1 MTRPNG
7 THMLSR
13 SSFPQKYY
21 PEEHLT
27 PSPRRNPLELISHRG
42 AHQTLPEN
50 SIPAFLRAIELGAD
64 AIELDVHATSDGVV
78 IVHHDPVVKAEGK
91 ARTRIADLS
100 LSELARFPL
109 AHGVEI
115 PTLQEVLDAV
125 GDRAKVYVEIKA
137 ADIEPLV
144 VRCIRESGAS
154 CAVHGFDHRAV
165 KIVKMIFPAIRTG
178 VLEVA
183 RHIDPVASLV
193 AAGAED
199 LWQEVSS
206 IDEDLVARAHSV
218 DARVIAWT
226 ADDPDQWRTLN
237 EIGVDGI
244 CTDRIAELATWRLQL
259 R

>member
-1 MTRPNG
+1 
-7 THMLSR
+7 MLSR
-13 SSFPQKYY
+13 SSFPQNYY
-21 PEEHLT
+21 PEELLT
-27 PSPRRNPLELISHRG
+27 PSPRRNPLEMISHRG

-78 IVHHDPVVKAEGK
+78 IVHHDPVVKAEGQ
-91 ARTRIADLS
+91 ARRRIADLS
-100 LSELARFPL
+100 ASELGRFPL
-109 AHGVEI
+109 TGGVEI
-115 PTLQEVLDAV
+115 PTLQAVLDAI

-137 ADIEPLV
+137 TNIEPLV

-154 CAVHGFDHRAV
+154 CAVHAFDHRVV

-193 AAGAED
+193 AAGAQD
-199 LWQEVSS
+199 LWQEVSF
-206 IDEDLVARAHSV
+206 IDEQLVARAHSV
-218 DARVIAWT
+218 NARVIAWT
-226 ADDPDQWRTLN
+226 ADDPDEWEKMN
-237 EIGVDGI
+237 ELGVDGI
-244 CTDRIAELATWRLQL
+244 CTDRIAELATWSRQL